1 LVGLAS
7 LSSYEAMPDLARATP
22 LPRRPT
28 RAEIEAARD
37 RTIEDVVA
45 PDLRVLFCGI
55 NPGLYSGATGWH
67 FARPGNRFWKVLH
80 EAGFTDRLLHPSE
93 QTLLPHFG
101 LGITNLARRTTATAD
116 ELTVEEL
123 RAGAERLHAVVR
135 RWKPDWVAVV
145 GISAFRIAFDAR
157 TAPVGR
163 QDLTIEGTRVWVLP
177 NPSGL
182 NAHYQVPELVA
193 AFRELRDAAFG

>member
-1 LVGLAS
+1 MDPA
-7 LSSYEAMPDLARATP
+7 PATP

-28 RAEIEAARD
+28 RAEQEAARD
-37 RTIEDVVA
+37 RTLEDIVG

-67 FARPGNRFWKVLH
+67 FARPGHRFWKGLH
-80 EAGFTDRLLHPSE
+80 GAGFTDRVLHPSE
-93 QTLLPHFG
+93 QALLPDYG

-116 ELTVEEL
+116 ELTADEL
-123 RAGAERLHAVVR
+123 RAGAERLRALVR
-135 RWKPDWVAVV
+135 QWKPDWLGVV
-145 GISAFRIAFDAR
+145 GIAAYRTAFDAP
-157 TAPVGR
+157 AAVVGR
-163 QDLTIEGTRVWVLP
+163 QDLTIDATRVWVLP

-193 AFRELRDAAFG
+193 AFRELREAAFERQTSRAG